1 MRYNLVRFGPPR
13 PWIRSNSSH
22 PVGSA
27 RLAIDAFAA
36 HRFMT
41 YLFAVRPLTIVG
53 LSAVS
58 ILGLLS
64 MPNTLAYQP
73 GSRTKAGKQKPPEAT
88 EDAKKAK
95 PEKTAYDYNLPGVNG
110 KDVPLTSFK
119 GKYLLVVNLARKSS
133 YNAQL
138 SSLVKDYETYKDK
151 GLIVIGVP
159 SNDFGASEPGTDSE
173 IQKAYADAKVTFP
186 IMAVSKLT
194 GDQEIPFYHYLT
206 KSEGAPAGGNVHWNY
221 TKFIVDK
228 NGKVIAR
235 LEPDVTP
242 DSPEMI
248 STISQILDGRYKP
261 KKSAKKDASSSSDDD
276 DDDTD

>member
-1 MRYNLVRFGPPR
+1 MAYLLARIGSDLMVTRLR
-13 PWIRSNSSH
+13 P
-22 PVGSA
+22 
-27 RLAIDAFAA
+27 LAIESSSIAFLLA
-36 HRFMT
+36 F
-41 YLFAVRPLTIVG
+41 LFIP
-53 LSAVS
+53 SA
-58 ILGLLS
+58 
-64 MPNTLAYQP
+64 LAYQP
-73 GSRTKAGKQKPPEAT
+73 ESTTKANKQKPAAT
-88 EDAKKAK
+88 AMEDAKKTK
-95 PEKTAYDYNLPGVNG
+95 PEKTAYDYNLPGANG

-119 GKYLLVVNLARKSS
+119 GKYILVVNLARKSS

-138 SSLVKDYETYKDK
+138 SALIKDYETYKDK
-151 GLIVIGVP
+151 GLIVVGVP
-159 SNDFGASEPGTDSE
+159 SNDFGASEPGTDPE

-221 TKFIVDK
+221 TKFVVDK
-228 NGKVIAR
+228 NGKVVAR

-248 STISQILDGRYKP
+248 STISQILDGKYKP
-261 KKSAKKDASSSSDDD
+261 KKSDKKDASILSDDD

>member
-1 MRYNLVRFGPPR
+1 
-13 PWIRSNSSH
+13 
-22 PVGSA
+22 
-27 RLAIDAFAA
+27 LAIDVFAA
-36 HRFMT
+36 RRFMT
-41 YLFAVRPLTIVG
+41 YLFTLRPLTIVG
-53 LSAVS
+53 LSVIS
-58 ILGLLS
+58 ILSLFS
-64 MPNTLAYQP
+64 IPNAVAYQP
-73 GSRTKAGKQKPPEAT
+73 GSRTKAGKPKPPVATAT

-95 PEKTAYDYNLPGVNG
+95 PEKTAYDFNLAAADG
-110 KDVPLTSFK
+110 KNVPLASFK
-119 GKYLLVVNLARKSS
+119 GKYILVVNLARKSS

-138 SSLVKDYETYKDK
+138 SALIKDYETYKDK

-159 SNDFGASEPGTDSE
+159 SNDFGASEPGTDPE
-173 IQKAYADAKVTFP
+173 IQKAYAEAKVTFP

-194 GDQEIPFYHYLT
+194 GDQEIPLYHYLT

-221 TKFIVDK
+221 TKFVVDK